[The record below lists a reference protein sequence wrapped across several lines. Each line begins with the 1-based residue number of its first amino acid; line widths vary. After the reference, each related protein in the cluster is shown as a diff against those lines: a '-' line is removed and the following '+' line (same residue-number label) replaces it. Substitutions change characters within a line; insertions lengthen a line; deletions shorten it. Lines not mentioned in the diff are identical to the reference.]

1 MFVNN
6 NTKQFCI
13 ALPFLLFDR
22 SSLLIIFCRQVGGVF
37 LELKTKFVFYDHCSI
52 ACNSF
57 STSSEH
63 FLRYLTLQLLQIVK
77 SSAYWM
83 RWLSDKIFVMSATH
97 KLKRWGQRVDPCGA
111 PKFVIKISPS
121 IGKVIFFYIIVNDK
135 RKQLV

>member
-52 ACNSF
+52 ACHSF

-63 FLRYLTLQLLQIVK
+63 FLRYYFTTPANCETVGMLDAL
-77 SSAYWM
+77 A
-83 RWLSDKIFVMSATH
+83 F
-97 KLKRWGQRVDPCGA
+97 
-111 PKFVIKISPS
+111 
-121 IGKVIFFYIIVNDK
+121 
-135 RKQLV
+135 

>member
-13 ALPFLLFDR
+13 ALPFLLFGR
-22 SSLLIIFCRQVGGVF
+22 CSLLIIFYRHHVGGVF
-37 LELKTKFVFYDHCSI
+37 LELQTKFVFCGHCSI

-63 FLRYLTLQLLQIVK
+63 FLRYFTLQLLQIVK
-77 SSAYWM
+77 PSACWM

-111 PKFVIKISPS
+111 PKFAIKISPS
-121 IGKVIFFYIIVNDK
+121 IGKVVVFI
-135 RKQLV
+135 